1 VSERYLFFSAL
12 LTADLIVLWPSIVS
26 AFSLAVHNDRY
37 LQVLIAPL
45 LAAFL
50 IFWNRR
56 AIFRQARYNLSA
68 GIPLVAIAA
77 LLSVIFLSRPLP
89 LAILAGVLWML
100 SGFLLCFGAQSFRA
114 ALYPLICLFLIVPYP
129 ATWMDRVAAT
139 LQYGSAD
146 VSYRLLRVTGVPVF
160 RHDLVFSLP
169 GLDFQV
175 GPECSGIHSS
185 LALLMVSLIAAY
197 LFLRSGWSRAALILL
212 TVPIALIK
220 NAARIV
226 TIAILGAYVD
236 RIYID
241 GPLHHKYGGLVF
253 SVFGAILFVLALA
266 GLQRLERWVL
276 EDRPLRPRLRYG
288 KVTAPE
294 Y

>member
-1 VSERYLFFSAL
+1 
-12 LTADLIVLWPSIVS
+12 
-26 AFSLAVHNDRY
+26 
-37 LQVLIAPL
+37 
-45 LAAFL
+45 
-50 IFWNRR
+50 
-56 AIFRQARYNLSA
+56 
-68 GIPLVAIAA
+68 
-77 LLSVIFLSRPLP
+77 
-89 LAILAGVLWML
+89 
-100 SGFLLCFGAQSFRA
+100 
-114 ALYPLICLFLIVPYP
+114 
-129 ATWMDRVAAT
+129 
-139 LQYGSAD
+139 
-146 VSYRLLRVTGVPVF
+146 
-160 RHDLVFSLP
+160 
-169 GLDFQV
+169 
-175 GPECSGIHSS
+175 

>member
-77 LLSVIFLSRPLP
+77 LLSVIFLSRSLP

-253 SVFGAILFVLALA
+253 SVFGAILFVLVLA